1 MKGSCVSLKD
11 TRIILTIKYI
21 KLKQESWLSITTLFI
36 SLLIIWSLKEIFIM
50 IFASIII
57 AMALCTITGKLREIL
72 AIPRLLALVIT
83 LISIIII
90 SSISI
95 VIIIPQF
102 TSEFQEL
109 INQIP
114 SAASKLWDLSINTF
128 LNIVEIIYKDNVP
141 NLSDRSM
148 LTENLSIIPDG
159 GTLASGVADSISKI
173 INLAS
178 NVGIGI
184 LQLIF
189 IISVS
194 LMISLQPNSY
204 REVTILLVPS
214 FYRRRARSIL
224 LKCGDS
230 LSSWMTGVVLSS
242 ICVAIL
248 VSIGLYLLGIK
259 LVIANALIAGFLNV
273 IPNVGPTISTI
284 FPMSVALLDTPWKSL
299 AVLGLYIVI
308 QNIESYIITPSIMQK
323 QVKLL
328 PGLTIIAQFIFTIVF
343 GPLGLLLAIPMAV
356 VIQIFVK
363 EIIIHDLLERDYF
376 SN

>member
-1 MKGSCVSLKD
+1 LKSN
-11 TRIILTIKYI
+11 TILAIAA
-21 KLKQESWLSITTLFI
+21 
-36 SLLIIWSLKEIFIM
+36 LIISILILWSLKEIFILL
-50 IFASIII
+50 FASIIV
-57 AMALCTITGKLREIL
+57 AMALCTITGKIRDIFS
-72 AIPRLLALVIT
+72 IPRWASFGLT
-83 LISIIII
+83 LISIVLI
-90 SSISI
+90 SSASI

-114 SAASKLWDLSINTF
+114 SAASKLWDLSVNTF
-128 LNIVEIIYKDNVP
+128 YNIAEIIYKDNIP
-141 NLSDRSM
+141 NLADRSI
-148 LTENLSIIPDG
+148 LNNKLSIIPDG
-159 GTLASGVADSISKI
+159 STLANGVTDSMTKL

-184 LQLIF
+184 LQLLF
-189 IISVS
+189 IISVT
-194 LMISLQPNSY
+194 LMITLQPNSY
-204 REVTILLVPS
+204 REVAILLVPS
-214 FYRRRARSIL
+214 FYRRRARLIL
-224 LKCGDS
+224 LKCGDA

-248 VSIGLYLLGIK
+248 AATGLYLLGIK
-259 LVIANALIAGFLNV
+259 LVIANAIIAGILNV

-308 QNIESYIITPSIMQK
+308 QNIESYIITPSIMHK

-328 PGLTIIAQFIFTIVF
+328 PGLTISAQFIFTILF

-356 VIQIFVK
+356 VIQVFVK
-363 EIIIHDLLERDYF
+363 EIIIHDVLEKNHF